1 MAESRH
7 AIQLNRRQLLATATG
22 AALTFSGCTPRP
34 EAEPQPTTSRS
45 DVPIRIAMVGTSEE
59 ADIVSRSWS
68 SIDEQP
74 LAITPVP
81 LARGNTE
88 RQTMDRLIAETS
100 KSDLVIYPLLAVPEL
115 VHAEAI
121 VPISEDQFEA
131 MQTETGELYSAV
143 RNGAAR
149 YADEFI
155 GMPLG
160 ANQPALLSTAEVPPL
175 ASWDDY
181 DRWVSKDLGGKA
193 NEPLAEGWAAS
204 MFLWRAA
211 STISQGWLFSRNDFK
226 PTLNE
231 EAYVDALQQMIKTA
245 AHYPEQRQ
253 TPAEIWG
260 SIQSGDLMGGIGF
273 AKNSSADEAEVGV
286 SNLPGTDDKNRL
298 LLDPYSPVISLS
310 AMCRQSAVSK
320 RLMDW
325 ITGGDGSEAIRRQIS
340 SVTTTR
346 AMVQSEIAAE
356 PRRQSAYETWLTQRL
371 RTPVTLPPLQ
381 LFDAG
386 EYYSVL
392 DSAILEAIDG
402 KIKAKPALDRVAK
415 QWDAIT
421 ERVGREKQL
430 SAWRRAQGLRA

>member
-1 MAESRH
+1 MAESPH
-7 AIQLNRRQLLATATG
+7 AIKLNRRQLLATATG
-22 AALTFSGCTPRP
+22 AALTLPGCTSRP
-34 EAEPQPTTSRS
+34 EAEPQSTASRS
-45 DVPIRIAMVGTSEE
+45 DVPIRVAMVGTSEE

-74 LAITPVP
+74 LEITPVSLP
-81 LARGNTE
+81 RANAD
-88 RQTMDRLIAETS
+88 RQALDRLIAETG

-121 VPISEDQFEA
+121 VPISEEQFDA
-131 MQTETGELYSAV
+131 MQAETGELYSAV

-155 GMPLG
+155 GMPMG

-175 ASWDDY
+175 SSWQDY
-181 DRWVSKDLGGKA
+181 DRWVSKDLSGKA
-193 NEPLAEGWAAS
+193 NEPLVTGWAAS

-211 STISQGWLFSRNDFK
+211 SMISQGWLFSRNDFQ

-231 EAYVDALQQMIKTA
+231 EAYVDTLQQMIKTA
-245 AHYPEQRQ
+245 AHYPAQRQ
-253 TPAEIWG
+253 SPTEIWD
-260 SIQSGDLMGGIGF
+260 SIQSGELLGGIGF
-273 AKNSSADEAEVGV
+273 AANNAAGETEVSV

-298 LLDPYSPVISLS
+298 LLDPYSLVISLS

-320 RLMDW
+320 RIMDW
-325 ITGGDGSEAIRRQIS
+325 ISGGDGSEAIRRQIS
-340 SVTTTR
+340 GVTTTR
-346 AMVQSEIAAE
+346 SMVQSEIAVE
-356 PRRQSAYETWLTQRL
+356 PRRQSAYESWLTQRL

-392 DSAILEAIDG
+392 DSAIREAIDG
-402 KIKAKPALDRVAK
+402 KMEAKSALDRVAK
-415 QWDAIT
+415 QWDTIT

>member
-7 AIQLNRRQLLATATG
+7 VIKLNRRQLLATATG
-22 AALTFSGCTPRP
+22 AVLTLPGCTSRP
-34 EAEPQPTTSRS
+34 ETESQPTASRS

-74 LAITPVP
+74 LVITTISLP
-81 LARGNTE
+81 RGDAE
-88 RQTMDRLIAETS
+88 RQAMDRLIAETG
-100 KSDLVIYPLLAVPEL
+100 KSDLVIYPLLAVPEM

-121 VPISEDQFEA
+121 VAINEEQFDA
-131 MQTETGELYSAV
+131 MQAETGELYSAV

-149 YADEFI
+149 YADEFVA
-155 GMPLG
+155 MPMG
-160 ANQPALLSTAEVPPL
+160 ANQPALLSTAEVPL
-175 ASWDDY
+175 LSSWDDY
-181 DRWVSKDLGGKA
+181 DRWVSKDLNGKA
-193 NEPLAEGWAAS
+193 NEPLSAGWAAS

-211 STISQGWLFSRNDFK
+211 SSISRGWLFSRNDLK
-226 PTLNE
+226 PTVNE

-245 AHYPEQRQ
+245 AHYPTTRQ
-253 TPAEIWG
+253 SPTEIWS
-260 SIQSGDLMGGIGF
+260 SIQSGELMGGIGF
-273 AKNSSADEAEVGV
+273 AKNNSTDESEVSV

-325 ITGGDGSEAIRRQIS
+325 ITGGDGSESIRRQVS
-340 SVTTTR
+340 GVTTTR

-356 PRRQSAYETWLTQRL
+356 PRRQSAYESWLTQRL

-381 LFDAG
+381 LFSAG

-392 DSAILEAIDG
+392 DSAVIEAIDG
-402 KIKAKPALDRVAK
+402 KIDAKSALDRVAK
-415 QWDAIT
+415 QWDTIT